1 MGIKLRAPHLKNIM
15 GLVMG
20 SCGLC
25 LSEKKVVA
33 SCGNQVEGPSP
44 LKYCGLNAG
53 KFRAIPEVKKVVASW
68 GNQVLM
74 GKFIVQIHMSQKG
87 GPTQST

>member
-1 MGIKLRAPHLKNIM
+1 MGQCGDTWGYPQNFYLQWAAVGIKLRAPHLKNIM

-33 SCGNQVEGPSP
+33 SCGNQVEGPSSG
-44 LKYCGLNAG
+44 KCQGVDVG
-53 KFRAIPEVKKVVASW
+53 KFRATAEI
-68 GNQVLM
+68 VL
-74 GKFIVQIHMSQKG
+74 KDIYL
-87 GPTQST
+87 